1 MQFKVLEDCVE
12 FLSQNFVGDDL
23 LRYSDLRSVIGLT
36 QEDKVEHP
44 EIRHP
49 YIMTTKYNDYVTV
62 IEVQGAKT
70 EFDVEGY
77 NQFISSLA
85 TSMTTIFQRTGHKIS
100 VVYERDVTKNEEEL
114 TNIYQPHINAV
125 KRLGLDIVDL
135 IADDAKKIAAH
146 YSRERIFIV
155 LTSSK
160 RLLLDKEIKDEAK
173 KVSEVLKNMPFSEYG
188 QNPEQYTLQGLKLT
202 HDSVLWRLIGSLR
215 GNDTGLIVDV
225 MDIRQAGAMMRQLLW
240 RTSTAQEWFPRTPF
254 DGGLRATGNM
264 IEGSADF
271 VLPPNLNIQL
281 LPGDMESF
289 GNIVECDGKF
299 YANITLELPPL
310 HAVKF
315 TQLFKSINRKIPY
328 RVKFDFL
335 PVGKRL
341 NAKNN
346 ILAFMRF
353 IPSLKTIARDLDYV
367 KKQNEYD
374 PVTAMALNFVT
385 WGTTENECKRNREF
399 ISKSI
404 QAWGVCDTSITFGN
418 PKSAL
423 IASVPAMTLA
433 TPGTIHYPPL
443 SEGMRMLP
451 FERPASPWY
460 KNGNICFITED
471 GKLFPYQIAS
481 SLQEK
486 YTDVITGVPGSG
498 KSVLAN
504 RLNWSTLYR
513 TNGKL
518 PYMTIIDKGFSSQGI
533 ADLLRDEIPEDQRHL
548 VASITLNNS
557 ENYCINIFDTQLG
570 SRYPTDF
577 EKVFLIQMLKAFCID
592 PSTGS
597 PPNDNDVSQVI
608 TRLVTE
614 VYERLATDKAKSF
627 RRINSIVD
635 NALEETGITSQYSS
649 EWFENATWWEIT
661 DLLFA
666 NDRVYEA
673 TVAQRYAV
681 PTLTDFISFI
691 TEGAWIERYHGV
703 NIQGSGENVIRYVSR
718 SIAAAVENYKLF
730 SDKTVFDFSSETR
743 VTILDMQNVLGDQ
756 VTPAGKLKSGIMY
769 MFARQMAVRNYYLPQ
784 SAETFIP
791 KLPQQYR
798 SYHERRIQELSEE
811 VKHTFYDE
819 CHNFK
824 GITFIENALNTA
836 DLEDRKFNVRT
847 AFSSQF
853 LSHMPESVLK
863 TMNSVFLM
871 RLSAGEVEQLKALG
885 IEIPPDVVRRFK
897 NLPQGAFPDGSGTA
911 FLGIFKTKYGVIC
924 HILKN
929 TIGIKQLWAL
939 NSSAKDRAIR
949 KLMYNELGGKVAR
962 NILANKFPNGTAS
975 DYIEQLLLD
984 KGSDGKDEEEAESMA
999 IQIAQQLVAEY
1010 RRGNSE

>member
-1 MQFKVLEDCVE
+1 MQLNVLESCVE
-12 FLSQNFVGDDL
+12 FLSQSFVGDDL
-23 LRYSDLRSVIGLT
+23 LRYSDLRTVIGLT
-36 QEDKVEHP
+36 KEDKVEHP

-49 YIMTTKYNDYVTV
+49 YIMTTKNNDFVTV

-70 EFDVEGY
+70 EFDEEGY
-77 NQFISSLA
+77 NNFITNLA
-85 TSMTTIFQRTGHKIS
+85 TSLTTIFQRTGHKLSI
-100 VVYERDVTKNEEEL
+100 VYERDVTKNEEEL
-114 TNIYQPHINAV
+114 TNIYQPHINTV

-146 YSRERIFIV
+146 YSREKMFIV

-160 RLLLDKEIKDEAK
+160 SLLLANEVKDEAK
-173 KVSEVLKNMPFSEYG
+173 KATETLSKMPPSEYG
-188 QNPEQYTLQGLKLT
+188 QNPDQYGLQGLKLT
-202 HDSVLWRLIGSLR
+202 HDAVLWRLIESLR
-215 GNDTGLIVDV
+215 GDETGLIAEVIDV
-225 MDIRQAGAMMRQLLW
+225 RRAGAIMRQLLW
-240 RTSTAQEWFPRTPF
+240 RKTTAQEWFPRTPF
-254 DGGLRATGNM
+254 DKGLRATGNM
-264 IEGSADF
+264 KEGNADF
-271 VLPPNLNIQL
+271 VLPPNLNVQL
-281 LPGDMESF
+281 LPGNMESH
-289 GNIVECDGKF
+289 GGIVECDGKF

-310 HAVKF
+310 HTVKF
-315 TQLFKSINRKIPY
+315 TQLFNSISRKIPY

-341 NAKNN
+341 NAKTN
-346 ILAFMRF
+346 ILSFMRF
-353 IPSLKTIARDLDYV
+353 IPSLRVIARDLDYV
-367 KKQNEYD
+367 TKQNEYD

-385 WGTTENECKRNREF
+385 WGDSENECKRNREF
-399 ISKSI
+399 ISKSV
-404 QAWGVCDTSITFGN
+404 QAWGVSDTSTTFGN

-423 IASVPAMTLA
+423 IASIPALTLA

-460 KNGNICFITED
+460 KSGNICFITED
-471 GKLFPYQIAS
+471 GKLFPYQVAS

-513 TNGKL
+513 ANNKL
-518 PYMTIIDKGFSSQGI
+518 PYITIIDKGYSSQGI
-533 ADLLRDEIPEDQRHL
+533 ADLLRDELPKEQRHL
-548 VASITLNNS
+548 VVNITLNNS
-557 ENYCINIFDTQLG
+557 EDYCINIFDTQLG

-577 EKVFLIQMLKAFCID
+577 ERVFLTQMLKAFCIE
-592 PSTGS
+592 PSTGV

-608 TRLVTE
+608 NRLVTE
-614 VYERLATDKAKSF
+614 VYERFATDKAKSY
-627 RRINSIVD
+627 RRIDDKITT
-635 NALEETGITSQYSS
+635 ALDESGIIS
-649 EWFENATWWEIT
+649 EQGEDWFKKATWWEIT

-666 NDRVYEA
+666 KGLVYEA

-681 PTLTDFISFI
+681 PTLSEFISLLV
-691 TEGAWIERYHGV
+691 EGAWVERYEGV
-703 NIQGSGENVIRYVSR
+703 TIKGSGENVVKYVIRSL
-718 SIAAAVENYKLF
+718 ADAVETYKLF
-730 SDKTVFDFSSETR
+730 SNTTVFDFSSETR

-756 VTPAGKLKSGIMY
+756 ITPAGKLKSGIMY

-791 KLPQQYR
+791 KLPEQYR

-824 GITFIENALNTA
+824 GISFIENALNTA

-871 RLSAGEVEQLKALG
+871 RLSAGEVQQLKDLG

-897 NLPQGAFPDGSGTA
+897 SLPQGAFPDGSGTA

-949 KLMYNELGGKVAR
+949 KLMYNELGGKVTR
-962 NILANKFPNGTAS
+962 NILANKFPKGTAS
-975 DYIEQLLLD
+975 DYIDQLLMD
-984 KGSDGKDEEEAESMA
+984 KGSDGKDEAESESMA
-999 IQIAQQLVAEY
+999 VQIAQQLIAEY

>member
-1 MQFKVLEDCVE
+1 MQFKVLENCVE
-12 FLSQNFVGDDL
+12 FLSQSFVGNDL
-23 LRYSDLRSVIGLT
+23 LRYSDLRTVIGLT
-36 QEDKVEHP
+36 KEDQVEHP

-49 YIMTTKYNDYVTV
+49 YIMTTKNNDFVTV
-62 IEVQGAKT
+62 IEVQGAKS
-70 EFDVEGY
+70 EFDQAGF
-77 NQFISSLA
+77 NQFISTLA
-85 TSMTTIFQRTGHKIS
+85 TSLTTIFQKTGHKLS
-100 VVYERDVTKNEEEL
+100 VIYERDVTKNEEEL
-114 TNIYQPHINAV
+114 TNIYQPHINTT

-135 IADDAKKIAAH
+135 VADDAKKIAAH
-146 YSRERIFIV
+146 YSRERMYVV
-155 LTSSK
+155 LTSNKS
-160 RLLLDKEIKDEAK
+160 LLPDSEVKDEAK
-173 KVSEVLKNMPFSEYG
+173 RSSELLSNMPASEYG

-202 HDSVLWRLIGSLR
+202 HDAVLWRLVESLR
-215 GNDTGLIVDV
+215 GDDVGLITEV
-225 MDIRQAGAMMRQLLW
+225 MDVRRAGAMMRQLLW
-240 RTSTAQEWFPRTPF
+240 RNSTSQKWFPRTPF
-254 DGGLRATGNM
+254 DKGLRATGDM
-264 IEGSADF
+264 KEGSADF

-281 LPGDMESF
+281 LPGDMESN

-299 YANITLELPPL
+299 YSNITLELPPL

-341 NAKNN
+341 NAKTN
-346 ILAFMRF
+346 ILSFMRF
-353 IPSLKTIARDLDYV
+353 IPALKTIARDLDYV
-367 KKQNEYD
+367 KQQNEYD
-374 PVTAMALNFVT
+374 PVTAMAVNFLT
-385 WGTTENECKRNREF
+385 WGDTENECKRNTEF
-399 ISKSI
+399 IVKSV
-404 QAWGVCDTSITFGN
+404 QAWGVCDTSTTFGN

-423 IASVPAMTLA
+423 IASIPAMTVA

-471 GKLFPYQIAS
+471 GKLFPYQVAS

-486 YTDVITGVPGSG
+486 FTDVITGVPGSG

-513 TNGKL
+513 ANNKL
-518 PYMTIIDKGFSSQGI
+518 PYMTIIDKGYSSQGI
-533 ADLLRDEIPEDQRHL
+533 SDLLRDELPEDQRHL
-548 VASITLNNS
+548 VANITLHNS
-557 ENYCINIFDTQLG
+557 EDHCINIFDTQLG
-570 SRYPTDF
+570 SRRPTDF
-577 EKVFLIQMLKAFCID
+577 EEVFLNQMVKSFCID
-592 PSTGS
+592 PSTGM
-597 PPNDNDVSQVI
+597 PPNDNDVTQVI
-608 TRLVTE
+608 GRLVKE
-614 VYERLATDKAKSF
+614 SYERFATDKAKKYRKID
-627 RRINSIVD
+627 RRIVE
-635 NALEETGITSQYSS
+635 ALETSGLTAEYSE

-661 DLLFA
+661 DLLFSKGLI
-666 NDRVYEA
+666 YEA

-681 PTLTDFISFI
+681 PTLSDFISLLNDG
-691 TEGAWIERYHGV
+691 EWKERYKGV
-703 NIQGSGENVIRYVSR
+703 NINGSSENVVNYVIRSLSY
-718 SIAAAVENYKLF
+718 AVNTYKLF
-730 SDKTVFDFSSETR
+730 SNVTVFDFSPETR
-743 VTILDMQNVLGDQ
+743 VTILDMQNVLGDR

-784 SAETFIP
+784 SADTFIP
-791 KLPQQYR
+791 GLPEQYR
-798 SYHERRIQELSEE
+798 NYHIRRIQELSEE

-819 CHNFK
+819 CANFK

-847 AFSSQF
+847 AFSSQY

-871 RLSAGEVEQLKALG
+871 RLSAGEVDQLKELG
-885 IEIPPDVVRRFK
+885 IEIPADVVRRFK
-897 NLPQGAFPDGSGTA
+897 SLPQGAFPDGSGTA

-939 NSSAKDRAIR
+939 NSSARDRAIR
-949 KLMYNELGGKVAR
+949 KLMYNELGGKVSR

-975 DYIEQLLLD
+975 DYVEQLLLD
-984 KGSDGKDEEEAESMA
+984 KGSDGTDEAEAETMA
-999 IQIAQQLVAEY
+999 VQVAQQLIAEY